1 VYTRA
6 LKRPVLLTYRD
17 YNALG
22 FPNTHGQRIDLVYA
36 DPAFATDDAWVA
48 GQSVRRSVIFAEHQ
62 PFRIEDCHSKAG
74 ERDGVTKLSTASGD
88 HAEGNGHRSPTPAD
102 LPAPAP
108 SSVSPEAARSFRSQL
123 TVGEEVVDPATWAG
137 SVPEVSGIA
146 PRVRIGRSK
155 WFNLLWLLPIGLLV
169 LTVAIA
175 VAKGLRNTPSVQE
188 FITAHPGTITSAA
201 AVANAGFPAWVGWA
215 HFFNLFL
222 MIFIVRSGIQI
233 LADHPRL
240 YWTRHSTPGKDWF
253 RIQKPV
259 PTDPLW
265 TAKKD
270 SISLP
275 GQVGLPG
282 IRHSIGLARWW
293 HLGID
298 TLWLL
303 NGAVFYV
310 LLFTTGQWRHVVPTS
325 WAVLPNAVSVLIQYL
340 SLNWPTD
347 DNAWVAYN
355 GLQLIAYFL
364 TVFVAAPLALITGLG
379 MSPALST
386 RFRPISKVFSIQL
399 ARSLHFLVLC
409 YFLVFIVIHVAL
421 VFTTGM
427 LRNLNH
433 IFVASDSGNWVGFG
447 IFAAAMVV
455 CIVGWVAATPFTLRH
470 PRVVQRVGYA
480 LVGPVQRLFEHV
492 DAKPGE
498 YTEKDI
504 SPYFWH
510 NGQYPDSAEYT
521 ALFEGNFADYRLRIN
536 GLVEH
541 PVELD
546 LLQLRAMP
554 HHEQITQHF
563 CIQGW
568 SGIAKWGGV
577 SMQSIM
583 DLVQPKPEAKWVV
596 FYSLGDGP
604 DQGIYYDAHP
614 IEQMSNH
621 LTMLAYDMNDEPLS
635 FGHGAPLRLRN
646 EIQLG
651 FKLVKWIKG
660 VEFVERFS
668 EVGGGH
674 GGYNEDHEFFG
685 YRQSI

>member
-1 VYTRA
+1 MEQPN
-6 LKRPVLLTYRD
+6 PV
-17 YNALG
+17 G
-22 FPNTHGQRIDLVYA
+22 
-36 DPAFATDDAWVA
+36 
-48 GQSVRRSVIFAEHQ
+48 
-62 PFRIEDCHSKAG
+62 
-74 ERDGVTKLSTASGD
+74 GD
-88 HAEGNGHRSPTPAD
+88 HADSDSRHRLLATTD
-102 LPAPAP
+102 LPAAAP
-108 SSVSPEAARSFRSQL
+108 SNVSPAAVRSFRAQL
-123 TVGEEVVDPATWAG
+123 TIGEDVVDPTTWAG
-137 SVPEVSGIA
+137 SVPQASGIA
-146 PRVRIGRSK
+146 PRVRVGRSK
-155 WFNLLWLLPIGLLV
+155 WFNLLWLLPIGLGV
-169 LTVAIA
+169 LMVAVA
-175 VAKGLRNTPSVQE
+175 AAKGLRNTPSVQQ
-188 FITAHPGTITSAA
+188 FITDHPGTTASAS

-222 MIFIVRSGIQI
+222 MIFIIRSGVQI
-233 LADHPRL
+233 LSDHPRL
-240 YWTRHSTPGKDWF
+240 YWTRHSTPGRDWF

-259 PTDPLW
+259 PKDPLW

-275 GQVGLPG
+275 GNVGLPG
-282 IRHSIGLARWW
+282 IRHTIGLARWW

-303 NGAVFYV
+303 NGLVFYV
-310 LLFTTGQWRHVVPTS
+310 LLFATGQWRHVVPTS
-325 WAVLPNAVSVLIQYL
+325 WQVFPNAASVLIQYL
-340 SLNWPTD
+340 SLNWPTE
-347 DNAWVAYN
+347 NGWVAYN

-386 RFRPISKVFSIQL
+386 RFKPISKVFSIQL

-433 IFVASDSGNWVGFG
+433 IFAARDSGDWVGFG
-447 IFAAAMVV
+447 VFAAAMVV
-455 CIVGWVAATPFTLRH
+455 VVVGWVAATPFTLRH

-480 LVGPVQRLFEHV
+480 LIGPVQRLFEHT
-492 DAKPGE
+492 DAKPGQ

-510 NGQYPDSAEYT
+510 NGQYPDSPEYT
-521 ALFEGNFADYRLRIN
+521 ALLDGNFADYRLRIN
-536 GLVEH
+536 GLVDN
-541 PVELD
+541 PVDLD
-546 LLQLRAMP
+546 LVQLRALT
-554 HHEQITQHF
+554 HQEQITQHF

-577 SMQSIM
+577 SMQTLM
-583 DLVQPKPEAKWVV
+583 DVVRPRPEAKWVV

-604 DQGIYYDAHP
+604 DKGIYYDAHP
-614 IEQMSNH
+614 IEQMSHH
-621 LTMLAYDMNDEPLS
+621 LTMLAYDMNGAPLS

-646 EIQLG
+646 ELQLG

-660 VEFVERFS
+660 IEFVEHIS
-668 EVGGGH
+668 EVGGGY